1 MQRILEMK
9 WSRVMEKKTRAV
21 IMSCHHKE
29 IVFKICGYRWLTN
42 AGHGLNMIMPRKYI
56 SSEFCN
62 KLSLGTYKSR
72 FRSIAEV
79 KHRYFRLKNEWEV
92 KKIFF

>member
-1 MQRILEMK
+1 
-9 WSRVMEKKTRAV
+9 
-21 IMSCHHKE
+21 
-29 IVFKICGYRWLTN
+29 
-42 AGHGLNMIMPRKYI
+42 MIMPRKYI

-92 KKIFF
+92 KKKFFFKGSSSIDFLFQEDLL

>member
-1 MQRILEMK
+1 
-9 WSRVMEKKTRAV
+9 
-21 IMSCHHKE
+21 
-29 IVFKICGYRWLTN
+29 
-42 AGHGLNMIMPRKYI
+42 MIMPRKYI

-92 KKIFF
+92 KKKFFFKEAVA